1 MLQAK
6 WGWGLDLRSIF
17 FLHAFMPIVLVLPL
31 TYSLV
36 DSKGYHGV
44 RSLTTQLTALWRL
57 VRRRTVWKPM
67 AFVAWYGHTQPP
79 NTMSFHGLFPLPL
92 HDYRLR

>member
-1 MLQAK
+1 
-6 WGWGLDLRSIF
+6 
-17 FLHAFMPIVLVLPL
+17 MPIVLVLPL

-67 AFVAWYGHTQPP
+67 AFVAWYGHTD
-79 NTMSFHGLFPLPL
+79 PLTIHQLPWL
-92 HDYRLR
+92 IPIAFQ